1 MLRALVYALAA
12 QTALLKVNVSQ
23 VVLKGDGLKRAC
35 LDALAAAYAGNVTSL
50 LGNGTLI
57 LVYAAYIYPA
67 VQFVLVT
74 EFDDIARA
82 GLGAS
87 TAGSALVLINHR
99 KSRLGIH
106 VDGIELTCLDT
117 VAATQAAKETAGL
130 TAVHHGG
137 YCAALGSVIG
147 ARSGTVLA

>member
-1 MLRALVYALAA
+1 MLRALVNALAA

-35 LDALAAAYAGNVTSL
+35 LYALAATYAGYVTSL

-57 LVYAAYIYPA
+57 LVDAAYINPA
-67 VQFVLVT
+67 VQFVLVAQ
-74 EFDDIARA
+74 FDDIARA
-82 GLGAS
+82 GLGTCA
-87 TAGSALVLINHR
+87 AGGTLILINLR
-99 KSRLGIH
+99 KTSLRIH
-106 VDGIELTCLDT
+106 PDGIELTCLDT

-130 TAVHHGG
+130 ATVHHGG
-137 YCAALGSVIG
+137 DGTAPGSVIG

>member
-35 LDALAAAYAGNVTSL
+35 LDALAATYAGHITSL

-74 EFDDIARA
+74 EFDDTARA
-82 GLGAS
+82 GLD
-87 TAGSALVLINHR
+87 AGSAGGALVLINHR
-99 KSRLGIH
+99 KSSLGIH
-106 VDGIELTCLDT
+106 LNGVELTGRYAVT
-117 VAATQAAKETAGL
+117 ATQTAKETAGL

-137 YCAALGSVIG
+137 YCTALGSVIS
-147 ARSGTVLA
+147 AQSGTVLA